1 MSYAAIFYFGP
12 DDRLFHGNVLMCVL
26 SYMYIILEYK
36 VYFNEGCQKK
46 KTVAV
51 VSKVH
56 HI

>member
-36 VYFNEGCQKK
+36 VYFNKGCQKK

-51 VSKVH
+51 VAKVH